1 MRAREPLAR
10 ASAERPR
17 RKRGPDES
25 RTRPF
30 AARSWDWVGSKD
42 RFFLV
47 TSLTE
52 GNPVGLWVSKEKV
65 TRPALD
71 GRKLLTL
78 LLLSATSQQQSKAKN
93 KCRASARKRAGY
105 FLSRQ
110 KQPRPFAPDT
120 RRRCA
125 AGPSAPGLAT
135 SIWRACASRRR
146 LRRSRSFQTICHW
159 KGAAAQTR
167 AAARNSGSA
176 RLFVPFPAP
185 VLGSL

>member
-52 GNPVGLWVSKEKV
+52 GNRVGLWVSKEKV

-71 GRKLLTL
+71 GRKLLILFFHPQGNSAGQHREQVQSFRSQASGL
-78 LLLSATSQQQSKAKN
+78 LL
-93 KCRASARKRAGY
+93 
-105 FLSRQ
+105 FRQ
-110 KQPRPFAPDT
+110 K
-120 RRRCA
+120 
-125 AGPSAPGLAT
+125 
-135 SIWRACASRRR
+135 
-146 LRRSRSFQTICHW
+146 
-159 KGAAAQTR
+159 
-167 AAARNSGSA
+167 
-176 RLFVPFPAP
+176 
-185 VLGSL
+185 